1 MCFFLNQYKLWPF
14 SCEQPGA
21 SGTSEVFER
30 SEEDQWKLCYSS
42 EKRLAWSLCLI
53 YCYSLRKPE
62 ITPEKGK
69 EKKKG
74 LQSGS
79 SLTTGE
85 WVPGRQL
92 ARQNRSDRSERLGS
106 PGQYN
111 ITLGLAKA
119 TNPREP
125 TVHVHSEAEREELL
139 NWNWSS
145 FWLINNIALSHWI
158 AYISLGKGNVF
169 IGGELEKQV

>member
-21 SGTSEVFER
+21 SGTSELFER

-42 EKRLAWSLCLI
+42 EKRLACSPCLI
-53 YCYSLRKPE
+53 YCYSLTKSQ
-62 ITPEKGK
+62 ITQGK

-85 WVPGRQL
+85 YAAWETACQAEQKWPRKV
-92 ARQNRSDRSERLGS
+92 LG
-106 PGQYN
+106 
-111 ITLGLAKA
+111 ITWSVQHNLLGLAKA
-119 TNPREP
+119 THPREP
-125 TVHVHSEAEREELL
+125 IVHVNPEAEREELL
-139 NWNWSS
+139 LRLGINLHTGY
-145 FWLINNIALSHWI
+145 LITLH
-158 AYISLGKGNVF
+158 
-169 IGGELEKQV
+169 